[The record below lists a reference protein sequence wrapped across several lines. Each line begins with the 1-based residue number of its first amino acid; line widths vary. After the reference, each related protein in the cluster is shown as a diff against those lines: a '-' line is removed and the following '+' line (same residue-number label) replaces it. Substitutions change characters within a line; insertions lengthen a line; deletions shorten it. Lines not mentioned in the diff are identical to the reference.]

1 LKITKTPKKMKK
13 LLTSL
18 MAVSFILLIISSC
31 GSAKGCGLTSDA
43 SEIQNNIAT
52 DQVLVA
58 EAK

>member
-1 LKITKTPKKMKK
+1 MKK